1 MLLTFKNNRLSK
13 LIFLSILALGLA
25 GCVSTNAQD
34 EQVINSTIEKY
45 ESCRADAQMMETS
58 AQQTASTAQYL
69 ASARAMDNCVSYAR
83 EQRISHLNHQDIMQ
97 MMAISTF
104 NYIKG
109 GDVISAEKM
118 IVKFK
123 QQFPR
128 KDLYFANHT
137 SFLDTATA
145 LIKAN
150 ELSIF
155 ELNSLNISSVVKS
168 EIERKNYWLT
178 H

>member
-13 LIFLSILALGLA
+13 LFFLSILALGLT
-25 GCVSTNAQD
+25 GCVSTSAQE
-34 EQVINSTIEKY
+34 EQVINSKIEQY
-45 ESCRADAQMMETS
+45 ASCKVDAQMMETS
-58 AQQTASTAQYL
+58 AQQTSSTAQYL
-69 ASARAMDNCVSYAR
+69 ASARAMDNCVSYAV
-83 EQRISHLNHQDIMQ
+83 EQRIIHLNQQDIMQ

-118 IVKFK
+118 FVTFK

-128 KDLYFANHT
+128 KDLYFANNT
-137 SFLDTATA
+137 SFLDTTTA
-145 LIKAN
+145 LIKGN
-150 ELSIF
+150 ELSTF
-155 ELNSLNISSVVKS
+155 ELSSLNISSVVRS